1 MCGGHLLIW
10 LLMISDEFSEFVISS
25 LGHLC
30 PTGAQ
35 SVFRILLVW
44 VLGLKVMCL
53 SPSLGV
59 CPQADAHKPMLPG
72 GLFPHHN
79 KVLGFVTA
87 PASL

>member
-1 MCGGHLLIW
+1 MGGGHLLIW
-10 LLMISDEFSEFVISS
+10 LLISDELSEFVISL

-30 PTGAQ
+30 PAGAQ

-44 VLGLKVMCL
+44 VLGLKVVCL
-53 SPSLGV
+53 SPSAGV

-79 KVLGFVTA
+79 KVLGSI